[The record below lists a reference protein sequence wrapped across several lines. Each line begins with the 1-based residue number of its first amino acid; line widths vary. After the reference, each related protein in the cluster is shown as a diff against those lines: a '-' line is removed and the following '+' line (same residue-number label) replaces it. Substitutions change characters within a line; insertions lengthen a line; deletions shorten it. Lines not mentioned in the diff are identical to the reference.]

1 MNKKDIRSSILTTM
15 KKHSNTEKNIADDWL
30 ANQFFNSKSYQ
41 EATSIGIVLSLPH
54 EVNTYIII
62 QQSLKD
68 HKKIFV
74 PEVDYKSKLM
84 TFKQLLD
91 LNEIERDAKGIYHS
105 ISNTQTTDQLDLVV
119 VPGVGFKSDG
129 YRIGYGGGFYDRFI
143 SNFNP
148 KTISLL
154 YDFQL
159 IDFEPDKHD
168 QPVDELIIYKSRK
181 WRQK

>member
-1 MNKKDIRSSILTTM
+1 MNKKEIRSSILTTM
-15 KKHSNTEKNIADDWL
+15 KKHSNTEKDIADDWL
-30 ANQFFNSKSYQ
+30 ANQFFKSQSYQ

-54 EVNTYIII
+54 EVNTYKII

-74 PEVDYKSKLM
+74 PEVDYKSKIM

-91 LNEIERDAKGIYHS
+91 LNEIERDEKGIYHS
-105 ISNTQTTDQLDLVV
+105 ISNTDTSNQLDLVV

-129 YRIGYGGGFYDRFI
+129 YRIGYGGGFYDRFL
-143 SNFNP
+143 SKFKPN
-148 KTISLL
+148 TISLL

-159 IDFEPDKHD
+159 INFKQDEHD
-168 QPVDELIIYKSRK
+168 QPVDELIIYNGHK